1 MNAIDTVSS
10 IPVRHDFLQRPAFT
24 AAARW
29 VRLLPWLTAAS
40 ATAAAAL
47 TGLWLVTQRMPPFG
61 IPAAVHRTPL
71 VIVLVASLLLP
82 CAGFL
87 LTWLISTARRNA
99 GLSPLPPR
107 RWRFPP
113 RMRRGD
119 PRLPGESARWPQAI
133 GAGVVATAA
142 VAAGLVLQ
150 PMPGVGVPPQTDIL
164 VGALALVL
172 AFPLLLTERWL
183 AAVPDSR
190 LPEAGGLR
198 RLMLIPTL
206 AWPIAGLAQI
216 ADALGVPVSP
226 WIDRALLVFIGATGT
241 ELILRA
247 LARCFLP
254 PPQPWDAIAAVDS
267 LLARFLA
274 DGLCTRSFS
283 APVRDHLGIDFS
295 RSWALAYL
303 RAATPPVV
311 LLLML
316 VSWGLSGVVM
326 VGIDQRAV
334 YERFGAPVAVLHPGA
349 HLILPWPMG
358 RVLRLDYGVIYETTL
373 SDAIMI
379 QPTMRTGAEDTP
391 PRDADRLW
399 EQAHPGELDFLIAS
413 GDALKQSFQ
422 VVSADIKLRY
432 RIGLTDDDALR
443 AAFSVADPLAIL
455 RGTASRAV
463 ARFFASQTLDAVL
476 GESREAIA
484 GRLHTDLQQA
494 LNRIGSG
501 LDVAA
506 VTIEAIHPPAGAAEA
521 YHEVQAAQIRAQT
534 MISAERGRAASNLS
548 KAQQYARQITDEAH
562 AAAAEAVGMA
572 RSDTIRF
579 DADLAADRA
588 NPASFLLERRLTALS
603 QSLTK
608 VPLTI
613 IDHRIP
619 ADKAPM
625 LDLRPLSPA
634 TVRGTPAD

>member
-1 MNAIDTVSS
+1 MNAIDKAPS
-10 IPVRHDFLQRPAFT
+10 IPVRHDCLDLPAFA

-29 VRLLPWLTAAS
+29 TRRLPWLTAVS
-40 ATAAAAL
+40 ATAATTLA
-47 TGLWLVTQRMPPFG
+47 GLWFTARLPS
-61 IPAAVHRTPL
+61 PASLFAAIHHTRLIAVL
-71 VIVLVASLLLP
+71 AASLLLP

-87 LTWLISTARRNA
+87 LTWLVSRARRNA
-99 GLSPLPPR
+99 GLPALPPR

-113 RMRRGD
+113 RVRRGD
-119 PRLPGESARWPQAI
+119 LRLPGQSARWPQAI
-133 GAGVVATAA
+133 GASIVASAA
-142 VAAGLVLQ
+142 IAACFVMQ
-150 PMPGVGVPPQTDIL
+150 PMPDAGVPLQTDIL
-164 VGALALVL
+164 TGALALAL

-183 AAVPDSR
+183 AAVPDTS

-216 ADALGVPVSP
+216 AGALGAPVTP
-226 WIDRALLVFIGATGT
+226 WIDAALLVFLAAVAA

-254 PPQPWDAIAAVDS
+254 APQPRDAGAAVDS
-267 LLARFLA
+267 LLARVLA
-274 DGLCTRSFS
+274 DGLRARGLT

-316 VSWGLSGVVM
+316 LSWGLTGVVM

-358 RVLRLDYGVIYETTL
+358 RVIRLDYGVVYETTL
-373 SDAIMI
+373 SDAVMT
-379 QPTMRTGAEDTP
+379 QRAMRVGAEDKP
-391 PRDADRLW
+391 PPDADRLW

-413 GDALKQSFQ
+413 GGAAKQSFE

-432 RIGLTDDDALR
+432 RIGLTDGDALH

-484 GRLHTDLQQA
+484 GRLQTVLQQA

-501 LDVAA
+501 LELAA

-521 YHEVQAAQIRAQT
+521 YHEVQAAEIRAQT
-534 MISAERGRAASNLS
+534 TIAAERGRAASNLS
-548 KAQQYARQITDEAH
+548 KAAQYARQLIDEAH
-562 AAAAEAVGMA
+562 AAAAEAVGSA
-572 RSDTIRF
+572 RSDAIRF

-588 NPASFLLERRLTALS
+588 SPGSFLLERRLTALS
-603 QSLTK
+603 RSLTK

-613 IDHRIP
+613 IDHRIT
-619 ADKAPM
+619 AGDAPI
-625 LDLRPLSPA
+625 LDLRPLSPP